1 MIGSELD
8 GKYKIE
14 AELGSGGAGTVYRG
28 LNSALGTGVAIKVIH
43 PSLSQ
48 SLELRHRFEREAK
61 ALASLSH
68 PNIVSIVDSG
78 VSGESAYL
86 VMDLLEGETLA
97 GRLKRGPLSLGVAAP
112 LLRELLGALAYVHSQ
127 GLVHRDVKPA
137 NVFLEFMPGGAEAP
151 PGKAIVPPRVRLLD
165 FGLAKFLA
173 PEAGDPALTRA
184 GQVFGTPSY
193 MAPEQIAGQAADAR
207 ADLYATGIVFF
218 EMLSGAP
225 PFRGDGS
232 EVLRQHVM
240 EDLPIAGLPSEA
252 ATPDIVALLQR
263 ATAKTRAERFA
274 SATEMLEAL
283 DAAAAPSVG
292 DEGGAD
298 TALEVP
304 HPGAEP
310 GRGPPSRS
318 GSVAGELPRSFGG
331 QLFRLIATIGVV
343 VSLSAFGVA
352 AFAAY
357 VFVTPGHE
365 QERRSLEVALRLPP
379 PKHGVA
385 SASLS
390 PLSSGHALG
399 ASVSLLPSV
408 SPGSTG
414 GSRDA
419 PLPAPPGSAEPFVP
433 PAGSPGA
440 AVPVVHSPHEP
451 VPNPWASVPRELAR
465 LLGKS
470 NHGGSID
477 KKEIAAVHQYNA
489 KHPTDPRGH
498 LLLARGYLNRHW
510 FKDAAGEYAIA
521 LEVNQDA
528 RGDPRMLPD
537 LVRLVEFGS
546 NDAAKMITDVYA
558 DTAAAA
564 VDRALVSPPNP
575 EAQSRLERL
584 KSELPRPNPPGP

>member
-28 LNSALGTGVAIKVIH
+28 LNTLLGTGVAIKVIH

-48 SLELRHRFEREAK
+48 SVELRQRFEREAR
-61 ALASLSH
+61 ALAALSH

-78 VSGESAYL
+78 VTADIAYL

-97 GRLKRGPLSLGVAAP
+97 GRLKRGPLSLEVAAP
-112 LLRELLGALAYVHSQ
+112 LLYELLGALAYVHAQ

-137 NVFLEFMPGGAEAP
+137 NVFLESLPGG
-151 PGKAIVPPRVRLLD
+151 VPPRVRLLD

-193 MAPEQIAGQAADAR
+193 MAPEQIAGQPADAR
-207 ADLYATGIVFF
+207 ADLYAAGIVFF
-218 EMLSGAP
+218 EMLAGAP
-225 PFRGDGS
+225 PFRGDSS

-240 EDLPIAGLPSEA
+240 EDLPIVALPSEA
-252 ATPDIVALLQR
+252 ATPEIVALLLR

-274 SATEMLEAL
+274 SATEMQAALE
-283 DAAAAPSVG
+283 AAAAQSPGVLGMTDTTLDAPGLSATDARG
-292 DEGGAD
+292 SRASWSGSRPGSRPGSEGGIP
-298 TALEVP
+298 EQ
-304 HPGAEP
+304 
-310 GRGPPSRS
+310 
-318 GSVAGELPRSFGG
+318 SFGSR
-331 QLFRLIATIGVV
+331 LFRLTASIGVV
-343 VSLSAFGVA
+343 VSLSALGVA

-357 VFVTPGHE
+357 VFVTPGHD
-365 QERRSLEVALRLPP
+365 QERRTLEVALRLPP
-379 PKHGVA
+379 PKHAAVSLSA
-385 SASLS
+385 AHALADPVPPSAS
-390 PLSSGHALG
+390 G
-399 ASVSLLPSV
+399 

-414 GSRDA
+414 PSA
-419 PLPAPPGSAEPFVP
+419 PAEAARPAPPLGSTAPLAP
-433 PAGSPGA
+433 PAAPVSSA
-440 AVPVVHSPHEP
+440 ALALRPHEP

-470 NHGGSID
+470 NHGGGID
-477 KKEIAAVHQYNA
+477 KREIASVHQYNA

-510 FKDAAGEYAIA
+510 FKDAVGEYAIA

-546 NDAAKMITDVYA
+546 NDAAKMIMDIYP
-558 DTAAAA
+558 DTAASAI
-564 VDRALVSPPNP
+564 DRALLSPPNP
-575 EAQSRLERL
+575 EAKSRLEHV
-584 KSELPRPNPPGP
+584 KADLPRPNPRGP